1 VNNIPEGETKAPLGA
16 TPGVIKINRR
26 ARRARREKISVLKK
40 ELCALCALCGECF

>member
-26 ARRARREKISVLKK
+26 ARREKISVLKK